1 MGIHY
6 EPEPPTTE
14 EEWAR
19 LEEQA
24 AKHLATVPERDR
36 LIVRD
41 GLKTSIAIGRAIVAH
56 GLIIVKHC
64 SCGREHRPC
73 EPAQAVRIART
84 ILHSVFSRGAENTES
99 LLGMIEAESV
109 RPTAARAIVDATAHY
124 YNVLPA
130 VILGDSS
137 RKLATR
143 ARHVAIWLCAK
154 HCREM
159 SLPDLGAFFGRDHT
173 TIYAARIKI
182 EAELKVDSSLP
193 LVMRAIEAML

>member
-41 GLKTSIAIGRAIVAH
+41 GLKTSIAIGRTIVAH
-56 GLIIVKHC
+56 GSIIVKHC

-84 ILHSVFSRGAENTES
+84 VLHSVFSRGAENTEALLSMIFS
-99 LLGMIEAESV
+99 LAGTAPVEILRASMPGPRTLRKTKR
-109 RPTAARAIVDATAHY
+109 RPAKKTR
-124 YNVLPA
+124 
-130 VILGDSS
+130 S
-137 RKLATR
+137 RR
-143 ARHVAIWLCAK
+143 
-154 HCREM
+154 
-159 SLPDLGAFFGRDHT
+159 
-173 TIYAARIKI
+173 
-182 EAELKVDSSLP
+182 
-193 LVMRAIEAML
+193 